1 MWQFIVLKKKREAL
15 AKIVEDYVELVLF
28 PSEKCLWNNLKEV
41 TLLSDTTVILVMNLQ
56 YS

>member
-15 AKIVEDYVELVLF
+15 AKIVEAYVELVLF

-56 YS
+56 Y